1 MRLQGRI
8 QSLKESVSGA
18 GEGGA
23 PEWKEASDSVLSLAE
38 ELEALSG
45 ALPEEEAAEIR
56 ARIAEIRAALLSPQ
70 EETEELA
77 LSKQLF
83 AEADAMEQE
92 AADLELKAKEAALE
106 GNLDLEREY
115 LATVEEL
122 YSLSNQKILE
132 ADEEKRNESLSKWQQ
147 GLEEAA
153 NVVGQLSEIIDGAT
167 AVFQEAAEL
176 RLQKELAD
184 LDAAYEN
191 GTISEEEYTRK
202 TTEAKKKAA
211 KEEYKIKMWQ
221 WTASIAE
228 ATANIAAGVIQA
240 LASSAP
246 PMSYVYAGL
255 TGAAGA
261 VQIASLIAA
270 KPIPPSFATGG
281 IVGGNSYHGDRVQA
295 HLNSREMVLNLGQQK
310 NLFDAINTG
319 NMGGGAVN
327 VVVNNSASNL
337 VTAEPKIT
345 RGQIELMIDA
355 RVNESM
361 RKGRYSSSMTQAQQA
376 AGGKYFGI

>member
-1 MRLQGRI
+1 M
-8 QSLKESVSGA
+8 
-18 GEGGA
+18 
-23 PEWKEASDSVLSLAE
+23 
-38 ELEALSG
+38 
-45 ALPEEEAAEIR
+45 
-56 ARIAEIRAALLSPQ
+56 
-70 EETEELA
+70 
-77 LSKQLF
+77 
-83 AEADAMEQE
+83 
-92 AADLELKAKEAALE
+92 
-106 GNLDLEREY
+106 
-115 LATVEEL
+115 
-122 YSLSNQKILE
+122 ILE

-376 AGGKYFGI
+376 AASSAWYRTAV